1 MTKNQR
7 AVAASLAE
15 AVKRARADLGWSQG
29 TLAEKLELSTNYV
42 SLLERAERLPSVDV
56 LVRLAQVLGVPVGL
70 LVGQQAGADVDPWLR
85 EATALLRAVPEGTR
99 SAVLGM
105 LRGVTAVAG
114 TEGRPE
120 GSGVRSKRRRH
131 G

>member
-7 AVAASLAE
+7 DVAASLAE

-56 LVRLAQVLGVPVGL
+56 LVRLAQALGVPVGL
-70 LVGQQAGADVDPWLR
+70 LVGQQADAELDPWLR
-85 EATALLRAVPEGTR
+85 EATALLRTVPEGTR
-99 SAVLGM
+99 DAVLGM
-105 LRGVTAVAG
+105 LRGVTAGAD
-114 TEGRPE
+114 GRPE
-120 GSGVRSKRRRH
+120 GSGVQPKRPRR